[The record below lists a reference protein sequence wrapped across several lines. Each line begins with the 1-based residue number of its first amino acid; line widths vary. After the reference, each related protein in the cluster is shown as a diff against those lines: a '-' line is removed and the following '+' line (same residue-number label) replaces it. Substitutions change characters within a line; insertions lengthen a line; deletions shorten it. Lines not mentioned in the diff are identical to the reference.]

1 MSKKRIRKYQMVKI
15 PDAISELGGYSARF
29 LGDESGTT
37 DAFDE
42 VLPATIDKSGI
53 KVSAEVAKA
62 VTTQFLLDCIDY
74 VARTGETLVINGV
87 LMIRLSIRG
96 SFKNKDSQAKADNV
110 HVSVFLLNE
119 AKPKMAFSMSNA
131 LEGKTLL
138 LTSATT
144 PGSPFKHVVQ
154 GAEVLINGQYT
165 KILEGDKVTA
175 SVKGT
180 DGMTFEAECEVLES
194 DDSHILVQMP
204 EMFNDPALVGKEIT
218 FTVES
223 RCGDPDAGTQTK
235 NTTATLDKGE
245 APTGPRIT
253 GVGGDTR
260 VSKSAGDL
268 TVSGVNL
275 AERREDWGAGETRLE
290 LNIKKSPDDVWNTL
304 SPSAEFGIVDP
315 CDAHTVTLKASELYS
330 SAFTIDDP
338 VPGQEYPLK
347 LVAYVNGVKANEFE
361 FTGIGA

>member
-1 MSKKRIRKYQMVKI
+1 MSKKRIKKYQMVKI
-15 PDAISELGGYSARF
+15 PEAISELGGYSARF

-37 DAFDE
+37 DAYDE
-42 VLPATIDKSGI
+42 ILPGTIEKTGLKTSTD
-53 KVSAEVAKA
+53 VARA

-74 VARTGETLVINGV
+74 VAKTGETLVIPGV

-96 SFKNKDSQAKADNV
+96 SFKNKDSKAKTDNV

-119 AKPKMAFSMSNA
+119 AKPKMVFSMSNA

-144 PGSPFKHVVQ
+144 PGSPYKHVVQ
-154 GAEVLINGQYT
+154 GGEVLINGQYT

-180 DGMTFEAECEVLES
+180 DGMTFAAECEVLES

-204 EMFNDPALVGKEIT
+204 ADFNDPALVGKEIT

-235 NTTATLDKGE
+235 STTATLDKGE
-245 APTGPRIT
+245 VAPPEPEVTDVASEGHEGEIVIGTPFAAVGTGLDAFNPETGSVKVKWSQGGADKEAEIVPAEVTATKMSFAFPDELVGVPADTELTFEIT
-253 GVGGDTR
+253 F
-260 VSKSAGDL
+260 
-268 TVSGVNL
+268 
-275 AERREDWGAGETRLE
+275 GETL
-290 LNIKKSPDDVWNTL
+290 KTKGSTL
-304 SPSAEFGIVDP
+304 VD
-315 CDAHTVTLKASELYS
+315 A
-330 SAFTIDDP
+330 
-338 VPGQEYPLK
+338 
-347 LVAYVNGVKANEFE
+347 
-361 FTGIGA
+361 

>member
-1 MSKKRIRKYQMVKI
+1 MVKI

-42 VLPATIDKSGI
+42 VLPETIDKSGI

-138 LTSATT
+138 LYTATS
-144 PGSPFKHVVQ
+144 PNCDLKHVVQ
-154 GAEVLINGQYT
+154 GAEVIINGQYT
-165 KILEGDKVTA
+165 RILEGDKVSA

-180 DGMTFEAECEVLES
+180 DGMTFAAECEVLES

-223 RCGDPDAGTQTK
+223 RCGDPDVGTQTK
-235 NTTATLDKGE
+235 NTVATLDKGE
-245 APTGPRIT
+245 VAPPEPTVNDIASEGHEGEIVSGTAFAAIGR
-253 GVGGDTR
+253 GLDAFDAEAGDT
-260 VSKSAGDL
+260 VKVKWTQGGEEKEATIAPAEVTGEKMSFEFPDALVGVPMDTEL
-268 TVSGVNL
+268 TF
-275 AERREDWGAGETRLE
+275 EITFGEIHKE
-290 LNIKKSPDDVWNTL
+290 KGS
-304 SPSAEFGIVDP
+304 
-315 CDAHTVTLKASELYS
+315 
-330 SAFTIDDP
+330 
-338 VPGQEYPLK
+338 K
-347 LVAYVNGVKANEFE
+347 LVEA
-361 FTGIGA
+361 